1 MKTSIILL
9 TICSLLSIV
18 TQAQDDFNPDQAS
31 SDVIDKHF
39 SNDEYTV
46 VVKKS
51 NLIGLPESLECGK
64 DHYGNDYAI
73 TLANHLTLEQYG
85 PGMYFS
91 KIDADSL
98 LINNSDGDQVSMIKM
113 KVSELK
119 ALVAGKIPSLLA
131 LTADGFWWA
140 DGDHINGGTTVCS
153 LATATKRRH

>member
-1 MKTSIILL
+1 
-9 TICSLLSIV
+9 
-18 TQAQDDFNPDQAS
+18 
-31 SDVIDKHF
+31 
-39 SNDEYTV
+39 
-46 VVKKS
+46 
-51 NLIGLPESLECGK
+51 
-64 DHYGNDYAI
+64 
-73 TLANHLTLEQYG
+73 
-85 PGMYFS
+85 MYFS